1 MDLSLTPQQ
10 MGGITYLLPLLVAF
24 TMWLQS
30 KMMTPAGSDP
40 QSASMN
46 QSMTTM
52 MPLMFGFF
60 SLNFATGLSFYF
72 IVSNIIGVISQ
83 GFISG
88 WSGLKFWQGISL
100 SKLFSGG
107 ARAGTSQSSGT
118 KGEEAATA
126 KAQRGTQ
133 SGSGD
138 TRKKKRR
145 RKR

>member
-1 MDLSLTPQQ
+1 
-10 MGGITYLLPLLVAF
+10 
-24 TMWLQS
+24 
-30 KMMTPAGSDP
+30 MMTPAGSDP

-46 QSMTTM
+46 QSMTMM

-72 IVSNIIGVISQ
+72 IISNIIGIISQ

-88 WSGLKFWQGISL
+88 WSGLKFWQGWSL
-100 SKLFSGG
+100 SKLLSGR

-118 KGEEAATA
+118 RGEEAATA
-126 KAQRGTQ
+126 QARRGTQ

>member
-1 MDLSLTPQQ
+1 
-10 MGGITYLLPLLVAF
+10 MGGITYLLPVLVAF

-30 KMMTPAGSDP
+30 KMMTPPGTDP
-40 QSASMN
+40 QAQSMN

-72 IVSNIIGVISQ
+72 IVSNIIGVITQ

-88 WSGLKFWQGISL
+88 WSGLKFWKGWSL
-100 SKLFSGG
+100 SKLMQGG
-107 ARAGTSQSSGT
+107 LFGGRAAQSPSAKGGQGAPSQ
-118 KGEEAATA
+118 
-126 KAQRGTQ
+126 AQRGTT

-138 TRKKKRR
+138 VRKKKRR